1 MKSLKVAVA
10 LVALAVWPAQGRAQT
25 HVEGGALSFEVS
37 SVRFSGGSIRVD
49 VCTPQTFLKA
59 VCPFSASAPAVKG
72 VTTVTFDDVPPGVYA
87 AQVYHDWNDNH
98 RVDRNAL
105 GIPKEGLG
113 FSNDAPLGLHGP
125 SFARAAFTHDAVP
138 QVMTVK
144 LHHFSAVPKTTE
156 K

>member
-1 MKSLKVAVA
+1 MKSLGVA
-10 LVALAVWPAQGRAQT
+10 LTLFVLAAWPAASRAQ
-25 HVEGGALSFEVS
+25 GGSLSFEVTGI
-37 SVRFSGGSIRVD
+37 RFSGGSIRVD
-49 VCTPQTFLKA
+49 VCTPETFLKA
-59 VCPFSASAPAVKG
+59 VCEFSSSAPAVEG
-72 VTTVTFDDVPPGVYA
+72 ATTVEFENVPPGVYA

-125 SFARAAFTHDAVP
+125 SFARAAFTHESAP
-138 QVMTVK
+138 QTLRVK
-144 LHHFSAVPKTTE
+144 LHHFSSVPKTAE

>member
-1 MKSLKVAVA
+1 MKPLGVVFA
-10 LVALAVWPAQGRAQT
+10 LLTLAACTTAAHAQGASLT
-25 HVEGGALSFEVS
+25 FDVT

-49 VCTPQTFLKA
+49 VCTPETFLKA
-59 VCPFSASAPAVKG
+59 VCEYSSSAPAVAG
-72 VTTVTFDDVPPGVYA
+72 VTRVEFENVPPGVYA

-125 SFARAAFTHDAVP
+125 SFARAAFTHEAAP
-138 QVMTVK
+138 QTLTVK
-144 LHHFSAVPKTTE
+144 LHHFAAVPKTTE